1 MPSSMKRS
9 TSAKMIRSAQRVSEV
24 CATGDYTPRDWAIPV
39 HEGINDNRNAIIVA
53 HRRAGKTV
61 AVIAETINQMFSCR
75 YSEPQWAYVAPTARQ
90 ARMVSWPYFTKMLGH
105 IPGIEFREHALEI
118 RFPNGGRIMLASGEA
133 YDRLRGAYLDGAVVD
148 EAADCP
154 ASLIG
159 TVLRPALADRQGK
172 LVQIG
177 TVKGRGPFWQTYLR
191 ARQSDDWYA
200 GLFLP
205 SDTMVLP
212 DDELELLKREMTP
225 DEYRQEML
233 CDPDAAVRGS
243 YYGESLRN
251 LTDRGGITSVPYDPA
266 LPVTV
271 ALDLGI
277 SDSTACWF
285 AQLHRGGEIRLIEY
299 AEWQNTSFLQIIREI
314 RERGFIALEWIG
326 PHDLSVREY
335 TSGQSR
341 YDAAADVGVVFTI
354 APRLPVIDGIEAVRR
369 AMPRMVFD
377 DLGTQ
382 VGREYLAL
390 YRSDWDDT
398 RRVLSRNPVHDFSSH
413 AADAM
418 RYLVTGTSG
427 GVQPGLFRNAEPIDY
442 TKNSQWKGERWL

>member
-1 MPSSMKRS
+1 VRQS
-9 TSAKMIRSAQRVSEV
+9 TARAEIV
-24 CATGDYTPRDWAIPV
+24 ATGDYQPRQWALAV
-39 HEGINDNRNAIIVA
+39 HAGIESRRNSIVVA

-61 AVIAETINQMFSCR
+61 LVVAQVINEMFACPHPN
-75 YSEPQWAYVAPTARQ
+75 PQWAYIAPTARQ
-90 ARMVSWPYFTKMLGH
+90 ARMVSWPYFTKMLAH

-118 RFPNGGRIMLASGEA
+118 RFPNGGRIMLASGEG
-133 YDRLRGAYLDGAVVD
+133 YDRLRGLYLDGCVVD
-148 EAADCP
+148 EVADCP
-154 ASLIG
+154 ESLIPA
-159 TVLRPALADRQGK
+159 VLRPALSDRKGK
-172 LVQIG
+172 LILIG

-191 ARQSDDWYA
+191 ARHSPDWYA
-200 GLFLP
+200 GIF
-205 SDTMVLP
+205 LP
-212 DDELELLKREMTP
+212 DDTNVIDADELALLRREMSD

-243 YYGESLRN
+243 YYGESLRK
-251 LTDRGGITSVPYDPA
+251 LTDRGGVTSVPFDPA
-266 LPVTV
+266 LTVTV
-271 ALDLGI
+271 GLDLGI

-314 RERGFIALEWIG
+314 RARGYVDVDWIG

-377 DLGTQ
+377 DMGTQ
-382 VGREYLAL
+382 MGREFLAL
-390 YRSDWDDT
+390 YRSEWDDK

-413 AADAM
+413 AADAL

-427 GVQPGLFRNAEPIDY
+427 GVQPALFRNLEPIDY
-442 TKNSQWKGERWL
+442 TRNMQGMAVR